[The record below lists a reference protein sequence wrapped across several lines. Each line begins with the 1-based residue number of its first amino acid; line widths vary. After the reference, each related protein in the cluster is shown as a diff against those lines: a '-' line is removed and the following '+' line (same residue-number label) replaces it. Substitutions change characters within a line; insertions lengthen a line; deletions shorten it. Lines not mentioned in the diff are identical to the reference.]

1 MRYVQLALKYQLIQD
16 EFTGLFYDP
25 YAITKNLIKTS
36 DQMIAKNNKN
46 GNSNNEKD
54 STDSK
59 LNK

>member
-1 MRYVQLALKYQLIQD
+1 MIQD

-25 YAITKNLIKTS
+25 SAITNNLIKTS
-36 DQMIAKNNKN
+36 DQMITKN
-46 GNSNNEKD
+46 GAKPIKKGKSNKEKD